1 MLDLFSGLN
10 VYVAVTLVL
19 SLGFVL
25 AFEFI
30 NGFHDT
36 ANAVATV
43 IYTQSMKP
51 QLAVIGSG
59 IFNFLGVLTG
69 GLAVAYAIV
78 HLLPVDLLVTVNTGK
93 GLAMV
98 FALLA
103 AAIIWN
109 LGTWYFGLPA
119 SSSHTLIG
127 AILGV
132 GITNALLNH
141 GSLSDGINWAKAVD
155 VGMSLLVSPLVGFM
169 LAGILL
175 VLLRRFMPGSNMH
188 KSPFQRQQ
196 IEGRKHPPFWT
207 RFMLI
212 LSAMG
217 VSFAHGSN
225 DGQKGVGLI
234 MLVLI
239 GIVPAKF
246 VVNLDSTP
254 YQIERT
260 RDAAVHLQNFYVH
273 NQALIAS
280 TFPAKPESSAKADDH
295 ADHCRP
301 ADTNERAT
309 ALLSLIG
316 DAQSYRNLSAAQR
329 WQVRTDLLCLD
340 ESAKLAA
347 KLPGLKEADKQHIAE
362 LRKDLSATTE
372 YAPLWVIL
380 AVATALGVG
389 TMIGWKRVVLTVGE
403 KIGKKDMTYAQG
415 VCAQLTAAVSIGLA
429 NMFGMPVST
438 THVLSSGIAGAMV
451 AERAGLQWSTIRN
464 ILLAWLFTLP
474 AAMALAAALYYSATL
489 IIG

>member
-1 MLDLFSGLN
+1 MLDLFSGLDM
-10 VYVAVTLVL
+10 YVAVTLVL

-51 QLAVIGSG
+51 QWAVIGSG
-59 IFNFLGVLTG
+59 IFNFFGVLTG

-78 HLLPVDLLVTVNTGK
+78 HLLPVDLLVTVNTHK

-98 FALLA
+98 FSLLA
-103 AAIIWN
+103 AAIVWN

-127 AILGV
+127 SILGV
-132 GITNALLNH
+132 GITNAVLTH
-141 GSLSDGINWAKAVD
+141 GSVSDGINWAKAVE

-169 LAGILL
+169 MSGILL
-175 VLLRRFMPGSNMH
+175 VLLRRFMPSSNMH

-260 RDAAVHLQNFYVH
+260 RDAAVHLQNFYAH
-273 NQALIAS
+273 NQALIAA
-280 TFPAKPESSAKADDH
+280 TFPAKPVSSTDDH

-301 ADTNERAT
+301 DDTNARAN
-309 ALLSLIG
+309 AVRSLIG
-316 DAQSYRNLSAAQR
+316 DAPTSYRNLTPAQR

-347 KLPGLKEADKQHIAE
+347 KLPGLTAADKQHLAE
-362 LRKDLSATTE
+362 LRKDLSVTTE

-380 AVATALGVG
+380 AVAAALGVG

-429 NMFGMPVST
+429 NLFGMPVST
-438 THVLSSGIAGAMV
+438 THVLSSGVAGTMV

-474 AAMALAAALYYSATL
+474 AAMALAAALYYSSTL
-489 IIG
+489 IIH